1 MKKQRIKATKKLTK
15 MAKKGKLR
23 RNVRDQMGEVQR
35 QKMLPKE
42 KRMEQIKRDWLFE
55 RKVRE
60 REQNPS
66 SAESDGETEELP
78 KRRRKS
84 RKNRK
89 NNGEDGER
97 MEQDGDM
104 EEQMRSFVAAFG
116 EDELLPVKVAG
127 RLVRRVK
134 IREDEEDETEQKPD
148 DLDTLQRELNDGN
161 MEMVSDGTEGTQLA
175 DKRQITAAESEAMLA
190 AMAGAIVAE
199 PQQNIAKFRLLL
211 QMASGDNELSPSVRE
226 HSQKLAVASLTE
238 LFVNVLPGKG
248 NFAEIFSFP
257 FSFGLAEYE
266 HALLNYYLKFLRLLE
281 KNANKILQKGKRHSL
296 AEKAPTFST
305 QFSFIC
311 VRCLCRLIDKCS
323 HFNFAKNVITCL
335 VRLSTTPWK
344 KMSEEICATIS
355 EVFRA
360 DFQLQ
365 ISAHGTNSIA
375 LLVNKKAASVPAA
388 LLATFLALNITENE
402 ANITEKK
409 NQSQMGEKWK
419 SKRSKKY
426 DKQIGKIDA
435 ELKEAIETEAKST
448 KTQLATQTIKNVFLT
463 YCRVL
468 KRMPATALLHPV
480 LAGLSKFV
488 HLINA
493 ELLEDLARHLANL
506 VHQKQFGFSDVL
518 HCVHTAAV
526 VLEGDGRLLGVDL
539 LSFYGAI
546 FGALPNVCFQPEQTL
561 FTDLSLLSKSLH
573 LLFVR
578 RRKSAVSPAR
588 VAAFAKRL
596 ALLALP
602 LQSHAQAVLLLTLR
616 RLLLAHPSL
625 SFLVHIDEEAPFASG
640 RFLPDSADPDHSNAM
655 ATNLHLELQL
665 FAKHPNA
672 LVRSV
677 AMNLLNGMPST
688 GKFHLEAKW
697 TTIEPSDCQ
706 LMDDPM
712 VEDKRA
718 PFLVR
723 ILQFCEENKRKYC
736 STTLC
741 STLCDFVLSAA
752 KQ

>member
-89 NNGEDGER
+89 QNGEDSER
-97 MEQDGDM
+97 MEHDGDM

-148 DLDTLQRELNDGN
+148 DLDTHQRELNDGN
-161 MEMVSDGTEGTQLA
+161 MEMVSEGTEGTQLA
-175 DKRQITAAESEAMLA
+175 DKSQITTAESEAMLA

-211 QMASGDNELSPSVRE
+211 QMASGDDQLSPSVRE

-238 LFVNVLPGKG
+238 LFVNVLPGYEIRPLTDSEKTQKMKKDTKRKMRTKFFRRAKG
-248 NFAEIFSFP
+248 I
-257 FSFGLAEYE
+257 
-266 HALLNYYLKFLRLLE
+266 HWLR
-281 KNANKILQKGKRHSL
+281 K
-296 AEKAPTFST
+296 
-305 QFSFIC
+305 
-311 VRCLCRLIDKCS
+311 CRL
-323 HFNFAKNVITCL
+323 FPPNFPLFASDNVITCL

-344 KMSEEICATIS
+344 KISEEICATIS

-388 LLATFLALNITENE
+388 LLSTLLALNITENE
-402 ANITEKK
+402 TNITEKK

-468 KRMPATALLHPV
+468 KRMPATALLRPV

-493 ELLEDLARHLANL
+493 ELHEDLARHLANL
-506 VHQKQFGFSDVL
+506 VQQKQFAFSDVL
-518 HCVHTAAV
+518 HCVYTAAV

-539 LSFYGAI
+539 LSFYRAL

-561 FTDLSLLSKSLH
+561 FTDISLLSKSLH

-602 LQSHAQAVLLLTLR
+602 LQSYAQAVLLLTLR

-625 SFLVHIDEEAPFASG
+625 SFLVHIDDEAPFASG
-640 RFLPDSADPDHSNAM
+640 RFLPDSADPDHANAM

-677 AMNLLNGMPST
+677 AINLLNGMPST

-718 PFLVR
+718 PFLGR